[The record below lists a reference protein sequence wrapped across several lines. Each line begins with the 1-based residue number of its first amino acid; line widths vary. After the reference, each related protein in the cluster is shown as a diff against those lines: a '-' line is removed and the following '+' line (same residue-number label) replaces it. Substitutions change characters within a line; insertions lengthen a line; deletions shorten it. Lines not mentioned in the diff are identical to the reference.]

1 MLDPPSSIA
10 IAISSP
16 EQNYFAGFEIR
27 YTDENIFDD
36 SY

>member
-10 IAISSP
+10 ISSP
-16 EQNYFAGFEIR
+16 EQKYFAGFEIR